1 MYFKML
7 MKGIYAIK
15 LILTREY
22 IYIKI
27 RNYFWG
33 SQSHLKYDNKIHK
46 SEN

>member
-15 LILTREY
+15 LIILTREY

-33 SQSHLKYDNKIHK
+33 FTVTPQI
-46 SEN
+46 